1 MKKQVIA
8 TAAGL
13 VLVGT
18 AIYGA
23 YRVGVNQGGRST
35 PSSMPASPAS
45 SLGAGDIDPKTGK
58 KVLYWHDPMVPGQRF
73 DKPGKSP
80 FMDMQLVPVYAEGD
94 SGASGITVDSR
105 VAQNL
110 GIRTAE
116 VKAGRLSAVLEAPGN
131 IAIDERSV
139 QVIQARTNAFVQ

>member
-1 MKKQVIA
+1 MKKQIIA

-13 VLVGT
+13 
-18 AIYGA
+18 AILGAAMYGA
-23 YRVGVNQGGRST
+23 YHFGVTQGARSAQ
-35 PSSMPASPAS
+35 SSAPASAAS
-45 SLGAGDIDPKTGK
+45 GLKAGDVDPKTGK

-80 FMDMQLVPVYAEGD
+80 FMDMQLVPVYADGD

-110 GIRTAE
+110 
-116 VKAGRLSAVLEAPGN
+116 
-131 IAIDERSV
+131 
-139 QVIQARTNAFVQ
+139 

>member
-1 MKKQVIA
+1 MKKQIIA
-8 TAAGL
+8 TAVGL

-23 YRVGVNQGGRST
+23 YRVGVTQGARSA
-35 PSSMPASPAS
+35 PSSMPASTAS
-45 SLGAGDIDPKTGK
+45 GGIDPKTGK

-80 FMDMQLVPVYAEGD
+80 FMDMQLVPVYADGD

-116 VKAGRLSAVLEAPGN
+116 VKAGRLSAVLEAPGK
-131 IAIDERSV
+131 AYGKS
-139 QVIQARTNAFVQ
+139 FSGL